1 MKIISLSLRL
11 IFLAIGVC
19 LTFACSHS
27 NASSDASASANSSP
41 SPGGSM
47 MKQGQSSESDI
58 ARINVEE
65 AKKLVSE
72 GKAIIID
79 VRGSESYKMSHIK
92 GALDIGLHKLEAGDY
107 KGLPKDKIIISY
119 CACPAENSSARA
131 AAVLKKAGFKDPG
144 ALVGGIKAWIDSG
157 GVVEEAPQE
166 TPSRR
171 G

>member
-1 MKIISLSLRL
+1 MKISLSLRL
-11 IFLAIGVC
+11 IFVAIGVC

-27 NASSDASASANSSP
+27 NASSDGSASAPSS
-41 SPGGSM
+41 GGSAI
-47 MKQGQSSESDI
+47 KQVQSPESEI
-58 ARINVEE
+58 ARINVDE

-92 GALDIGLHKLEAGDY
+92 GALDFGLHKLEAGDY

-144 ALVGGIKAWIDSG
+144 ALVGGIKAWTDSG
-157 GVVEEAPQE
+157 GEVEEAPQE